1 MKKLLQT
8 GIRTSYHHHGDMT
21 RGASHFRTT
30 IKTDLDIVSS
40 MRGNISGMCVP
51 HYVIDL
57 PGGGGKVPLLPEAV
71 YGVEG
76 DDLLIKNYQGKI
88 FKYRVDKEDKKIFKI
103 NN

>member
-1 MKKLLQT
+1 
-8 GIRTSYHHHGDMT
+8 MT

-30 IKTDLDIVSS
+30 IKTGLDIVSS

-71 YGVEG
+71 CGIEG
-76 DDLLIKNYQGKI
+76 DDLLIKNYQGKM
-88 FKYRVDKEDKKIFKI
+88 FKYRVDEEDRKIFKI